1 VTPTKNSLIT
11 RRLGRTPRIHALA
24 ACVPHTTRVFVDIG
38 TNHGILP
45 IAVVRARRARRCIAI
60 DLSPVAIAET
70 ARRIQ
75 RCDCA
80 GRIDLRQ
87 GDGLDVLDA
96 SEAHAVDVICIA
108 GLGPHAIVNILARGL
123 PRLSGQRVR
132 LVLHPLGSSAAPRT
146 FLAEH
151 GFELTDDTTVEE
163 HGRCYTILVAEQ
175 TATDY
180 CNHL

>member
-1 VTPTKNSLIT
+1 M
-11 RRLGRTPRIHALA
+11 
-24 ACVPHTTRVFVDIG
+24 PHTTRVFVDIG

-45 IAVVRARRARRCIAI
+45 IAVIRARRAKRCIAI

-96 SEAHAVDVICIA
+96 SEVHAIDVVCIA
-108 GLGPHAIVNILARGL
+108 GLGPHTIVDILLRGL
-123 PRLSGQRVR
+123 PLLSGQRVR
-132 LVLHPLGSSAAPRT
+132 LVLNPLGNSAAPRA

-151 GFELTDDTTVEE
+151 GFELTGDTTIKE
-163 HGRCYTILVAEQ
+163 RNRLYTILVADR
-175 TATDY
+175 TP
-180 CNHL
+180 